1 MSLSWLSIVY
11 FSMHSQMR
19 RVSIMRSWLLVCVV
33 SLFLYG
39 CAEVKYVKA
48 GATASDFDT
57 DKVDCHNQIL
67 MSPSGADYARAQ
79 MASPGRGMVTT
90 STSASARQDVDQ
102 CLRAKG
108 WVKGTESK

>member
-1 MSLSWLSIVY
+1 MKNLI
-11 FSMHSQMR
+11 
-19 RVSIMRSWLLVCVV
+19 LVCVG

-48 GATASDFDT
+48 GATESDFAT

-67 MSPSGADYARAQ
+67 MSPSGADLARAQ
-79 MASPGRGMVTT
+79 MASPGRRAIATP
-90 STSASARQDVDQ
+90 STSATARQDVDE

-108 WVKGTESK
+108 WVKETEAK

>member
-1 MSLSWLSIVY
+1 
-11 FSMHSQMR
+11 
-19 RVSIMRSWLLVCVV
+19 MRSWLLVCVG

-48 GATASDFDT
+48 GATESDFST

-67 MSPSGADYARAQ
+67 MSPSGGNLAQAQ
-79 MASPGRGMVTT
+79 MSSPGRRAIATP
-90 STSASARQDVDQ
+90 STSATARQDVDQ

-108 WVKGTESK
+108 WAKETEAK